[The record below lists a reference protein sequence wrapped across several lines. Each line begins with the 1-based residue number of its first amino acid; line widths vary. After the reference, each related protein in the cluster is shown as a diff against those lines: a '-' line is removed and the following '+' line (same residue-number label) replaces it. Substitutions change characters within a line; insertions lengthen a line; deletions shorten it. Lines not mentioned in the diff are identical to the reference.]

1 MLVPATSVNVSVE
14 VSATTLFCPDTFIC
28 LNALV
33 TKSVASKPIVTLLF
47 TVSGVTVILPS
58 PLKSTLPVVSTNC
71 VEPFVTVILDSNP
84 LVLAV
89 STLAIK
95 ASTCA
100 DV

>member
-1 MLVPATSVNVSVE
+1 MLVPATNVNVSAE
-14 VSATTLFCPDTFIC
+14 VSATTLFCPDTAIC

-33 TKSVASKPIVTLLF
+33 AMSVASNPIVTLLF
-47 TVSGVTVILPS
+47 VVSGVTVILPS